1 MRVFLDANVLFTAA
15 HNPGGKASLVI
26 ELGSKG
32 CWSLLSSRYASEEA
46 RRNLVR
52 KFPHCVHRLDE
63 MQTSI
68 RVVGHQ
74 PTHPY
79 PKGLA
84 AKDQP
89 IFQAALAS
97 KATHLL
103 TGDLKDFGAFM
114 NKPDETFGILVQTV
128 AEFLGSLDE

>member
-1 MRVFLDANVLFTAA
+1 
-15 HNPGGKASLVI
+15 
-26 ELGSKG
+26 
-32 CWSLLSSRYASEEA
+32 
-46 RRNLVR
+46 
-52 KFPHCVHRLDE
+52 
-63 MQTSI
+63 
-68 RVVGHQ
+68 VGHQ